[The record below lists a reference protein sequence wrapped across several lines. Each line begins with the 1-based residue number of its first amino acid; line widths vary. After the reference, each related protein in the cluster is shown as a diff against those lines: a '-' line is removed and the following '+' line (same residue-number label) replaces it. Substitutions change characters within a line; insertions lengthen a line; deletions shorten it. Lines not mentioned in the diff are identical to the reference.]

1 MGFCARV
8 LFVGATLLLAV
19 SYKQYKDATGPLP
32 VPSLDPN
39 EYWGPGDVRQYKEDV
54 SIKPF
59 KVAYSP
65 EVIEKLRSKLNDVP
79 TLVKPLE
86 GAAFEYGFNS
96 NRLQDILK
104 YWKTSY
110 LNKWTERE
118 AFLNKFP
125 HFKTQIQGLNIH
137 FIHVKPKVPAGTK
150 VLPLLLLHGWPGSVR
165 EFYDVIPKL
174 TTKSDDKD
182 FVFEVVVPSL
192 PGYGWSEGASKQG
205 LSPSRIAVIMKNLM
219 DRVGHKKFYVQG
231 GDWGSL
237 IANLISTLYQDN
249 VLGVHMN
256 MCGANGLQAILKS
269 IIASFRPSMFIEEKY
284 VDYYYPSGPKF
295 MQLLVESGYMHLQAT
310 KPDTIGTALVGN
322 PVGLAAYIIEKFS
335 TWTNPSYRQL
345 ADGGLEKYFT
355 LDSLLDNIMI
365 YYLTDSITTSQRIYY
380 EAFSASEFAL
390 AIDRIPIRVPTACA
404 KFKYEL
410 MHTIDWALKDHFTNL
425 VQSNHFDD
433 GGHFAAMQL
442 PDVLYKDFV
451 EFVKKVEK

>member
-1 MGFCARV
+1 MGFFARV
-8 LFVGATLLLAV
+8 LFVGLTLLVAV
-19 SYKQYKDATGPLP
+19 VYKQYRDATAPLP
-32 VPSLDPN
+32 VPKIDLQQ
-39 EYWGPGDVRQYKEDV
+39 YWGPGDAKQYKEDTT
-54 SIKPF
+54 IKPF
-59 KVAYSP
+59 KVVYPP
-65 EVIEKLRSKLNDVP
+65 EVIEKLRSKLNDPP

-86 GAAFEYGFNS
+86 GTAFEYGFNS
-96 NRLQDILK
+96 NRLQEILK

-110 LNKWTERE
+110 LNKWNERE
-118 AFLNKFP
+118 AFLNQFP
-125 HFKTQIQGLNIH
+125 HFHTQIQGLNIH
-137 FIHVKPKVPAGTK
+137 FIHVKPKVSAGTK

-165 EFYDVIPKL
+165 EFYDIIPKL
-174 TTKSDDKD
+174 TTKSDDKN

-192 PGYGWSEGASKQG
+192 PGYGWSQGAAKQG
-205 LSPSRIAVIMKNLM
+205 LSPSRMAVIMRNLM
-219 DRVGHKKFYVQG
+219 DRLGHKKYYVQG

-237 IANLISTLYQDN
+237 IANLMSTLFQEN
-249 VLGVHMN
+249 VIGVHMN
-256 MCGANGLQAILKS
+256 MCGLNSLQAILKS
-269 IIASFRPSMFIEEKY
+269 VIASFAPTRFIEEKY
-284 VDYYYPSGPKF
+284 VDYYYPAGPKF
-295 MQLLVESGYMHLQAT
+295 MYLLAESGYMHLQAT

-380 EAFSASEFAL
+380 EAFSANEMAL
-390 AIDRIPIRVPTACA
+390 GIDRIPTQVPAACA

-410 MHTIDWALKDHFTNL
+410 MQTVDWALRDHFVNL

-442 PDVLYKDFV
+442 PNVLYKDFV
-451 EFVKKVEK
+451 EFVKKVET